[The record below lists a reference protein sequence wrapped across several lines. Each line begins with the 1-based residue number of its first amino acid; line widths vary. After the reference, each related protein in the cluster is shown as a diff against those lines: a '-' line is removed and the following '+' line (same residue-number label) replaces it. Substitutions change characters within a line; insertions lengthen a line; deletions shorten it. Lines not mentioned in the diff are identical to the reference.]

1 MMSAKVSEMSKLKDR
16 LRCPHMIK
24 ERSYTNRPCS
34 KKPVDIKRSIRQLNS
49 GETVVAG
56 HAANQV
62 IQEQER
68 LWSRVMPQVKSFK
81 SES

>member
-34 KKPVDIKRSIRQLNS
+34 KKPIDIKRSK
-49 GETVVAG
+49 GEYV
-56 HAANQV
+56 N
-62 IQEQER
+62 
-68 LWSRVMPQVKSFK
+68 
-81 SES
+81 